1 MPFTYSANSENGT
14 LDTADVGIVVSP
26 SSGIIST
33 SNMLPGDSV
42 QGVINVANTGTV
54 NEYYYVTA
62 AWKGGAATTDHKAA
76 ILAEYLNV
84 SVTASPGTSI
94 FTGSLKALIDQPAS
108 PGQALALTTGNEDVT
123 FAFNLPSTVSTV
135 VNNIDLS
142 IDFVFVAT
150 A

>member
-1 MPFTYSANSENGT
+1 MALTYTTNSTNGI
-14 LDTADVGIVVSP
+14 LDTADVSIVVSP
-26 SSGIIST
+26 SSGVINT
-33 SNMLPGDSV
+33 TNMLPGQSV
-42 QGVINVANTGTV
+42 QGIINVSNTGTV
-54 NEYYYVTA
+54 DETYYVTA
-62 AWKGGAATTDHKAA
+62 AWKGGGTTTDHRAA

-94 FTGSLKALIDQPAS
+94 FTGTLNALIDQPAS

-123 FAFNLPSTVSTV
+123 FVFTLPATVSTV
-135 VNNIDLS
+135 VNNIDLA

>member
-1 MPFTYSANSENGT
+1 MPLIYSANSENGV
-14 LDTADVGIVVSP
+14 LDTADVSIAVSP
-26 SSGIIST
+26 ASGVINT
-33 SNMLPGDSV
+33 TDMLPGQTV

-54 NEYYYVTA
+54 DEYYYVTA
-62 AWKGGAATTDHKAA
+62 AWTGGGTTTDHKAA

-84 SVTASPGTSI
+84 SVTASPGASI

-123 FAFNLPSTVSTV
+123 FAFHLPATVSTV
-135 VNNIDLS
+135 VNNIDLA
-142 IDFVFVAT
+142 IDFIFVAT

>member
-1 MPFTYSANSENGT
+1 MPLTYAANSENGT
-14 LDTADVGIVVSP
+14 LDTANVSIVVSP
-26 SSGIIST
+26 ASGIIST
-33 SNMLPGDSV
+33 SNMLPGATV
-42 QGVINVANTGTV
+42 QGVVNVANTGTV
-54 NEYYYVTA
+54 DEYYYVTA
-62 AWKGGAATTDHKAA
+62 AWTGGGSTTDHKAA

-94 FTGSLKALIDQPAS
+94 FTGSLSALIDQPAS

-123 FAFNLPSTVSTV
+123 FSFHLPSTVSTV
-135 VNNIDLS
+135 VNNIDLA